1 MADQLWFM
9 THIREVEDSPLI
21 YTFLFA
27 KWQQQHIKAKAKQMQ
42 MTDEQQ
48 VYQIHNLYLARVN
61 LEKVQKRATK
71 LLPEL
76 KKMFIQID

>member
-1 MADQLWFM
+1 
-9 THIREVEDSPLI
+9 
-21 YTFLFA
+21 
-27 KWQQQHIKAKAKQMQ
+27 MQ
-42 MTDEQQ
+42 MTDQQQ